1 MFSQL
6 NKATA
11 QGAEVESEC
20 RGDVG
25 KTANNARTQK
35 LEGGVLGM
43 SDDPLEEWRKANKE
57 YFGNST
63 YKDRKKR
70 FHEWMVSM
78 WKAGH
83 MPVEI
88 RDIWVHDYIG
98 RDEGDEPPA

>member
-1 MFSQL
+1 
-6 NKATA
+6 
-11 QGAEVESEC
+11 
-20 RGDVG
+20 
-25 KTANNARTQK
+25 
-35 LEGGVLGM
+35 M
-43 SDDPLEEWRKANKE
+43 SDDPLEEWRRANKE

-70 FHEWMVSM
+70 FHEWVVSM

-98 RDEGDEPPA
+98 DPQDKGDEPPVTTRPVCPESSGNGARKVAILC

>member
-1 MFSQL
+1 
-6 NKATA
+6 
-11 QGAEVESEC
+11 
-20 RGDVG
+20 
-25 KTANNARTQK
+25 
-35 LEGGVLGM
+35 M

-63 YKDRKKR
+63 YRDRKKR

-88 RDIWVHDYIG
+88 RDIWVHDTTMHRMDRPTSHMVISG
-98 RDEGDEPPA
+98 VIAAFAASWASFRTLSCRSIKPAKFGQSAVTPKFSP

>member
-1 MFSQL
+1 MSINKEGGQL
-6 NKATA
+6 NPSHRH
-11 QGAEVESEC
+11 VW
-20 RGDVG
+20 
-25 KTANNARTQK
+25 
-35 LEGGVLGM
+35 EGFGM

-63 YKDRKKR
+63 YRDRKKR

-83 MPVEI
+83 MPMEI

-98 RDEGDEPPA
+98 DPHDEAA

>member
-1 MFSQL
+1 
-6 NKATA
+6 
-11 QGAEVESEC
+11 
-20 RGDVG
+20 
-25 KTANNARTQK
+25 
-35 LEGGVLGM
+35 M

-98 RDEGDEPPA
+98 DPQDEEDEPPA